1 MANEPDD
8 DLPPGPT
15 TGPAYARDE
24 GYQPRPPPVMP
35 SDVLPDAPSTGT
47 ALALSHKEATALALK
62 MAGEPPPDEC
72 RFHCI
77 MCGWNK
83 TLKFEEAEIEA
94 LGSDITSY
102 GGPCGGCGSMTLVP
116 YDKLAGSD
124 AQSILDQAR
133 ANAREDAEIHADVL
147 VDRVK
152 QELSSAMGGGG
163 APSGAKEKDD
173 LPDASEV
180 DASGMQGR
188 SEE

>member
-8 DLPPGPT
+8 N
-15 TGPAYARDE
+15 
-24 GYQPRPPPVMP
+24 
-35 SDVLPDAPSTGT
+35 DAPGFHPDVPETGV

-62 MAGEPPPDEC
+62 MGGEPPPDEC

-83 TLKFEEAEIEA
+83 TLKFEEAEIDA
-94 LGSDITSY
+94 LGGDITSY
-102 GGPCGGCGSMTLVP
+102 GGPCGGCSSMTLVP
-116 YDKLAGSD
+116 HDKLAGSD

-147 VDRVK
+147 VERVK
-152 QELSSAMGGGG
+152 EEVSAAMRGGG
-163 APSGAKEKDD
+163 APKDPHDD

-180 DASGMQGR
+180 DV
-188 SEE
+188 SELTAKEEG